1 MRPISLTIKG
11 LYSYRRETVID
22 FQRLTNARLF
32 GIFGPVGSGKSSIIE
47 AITFALYGRNERL
60 NQHEQSINMMN
71 LRSKELLIDFT
82 FSSKGE
88 TYRFTVSEKRRKKFE
103 ETTNW
108 EKQGYRLDGET
119 WVPLFSRN
127 REVTAEEVLGL
138 SYENF
143 KRAVIIPQ
151 GLFQEFIRLGGAQ
164 RTQMMKELFH
174 LERFDLFDN
183 ASTLL
188 TNTERQLAEIT
199 ARMSE
204 IGEVE
209 EGTIFS
215 KKEELANAE
224 AELTRF
230 KEELKTLRKEEQK
243 TLEVKELLQRK
254 EKARSLLSSLT
265 DGEEDFLK
273 RKAAL
278 EEYNRADRQLRPL
291 LNSLAQREEEISRI
305 KGALSQANEEA
316 LRLEEEGKERETEY
330 LKAEERWEHREE
342 DKKMIETWELL
353 LHLREVEKEHRE
365 QSTLQKA
372 LEKKGKEIEE
382 DHRKLKNEI
391 AALKEHLK
399 TLRDDTLPEETITGL
414 SLWYERYN
422 TLKKRKTEGKEE
434 LLRLWDRLRRTME
447 KAALDT
453 PLVTG
458 QPPEDLETLTRAR
471 STLDAALRKKEEAV
485 STKRETLQKERARL
499 EEKTLLTRF
508 AEELSP
514 GKPCPLCGSTE
525 HPAVLSPAGEAAAE
539 KTEEDQKALKEK
551 EGKLEEEKE
560 LLVSTKTGTELII
573 KDSKDRIEKL
583 KEEETLLKDLEASFQ
598 WKDFSPKG
606 EDAFLKKREETK
618 TTLSEIEEKENTIEE
633 REKDLE
639 DLEKKKEKKEVEK
652 REARDKMVSLETEM
666 KTLRDTL
673 EKEQRDFSKYRELAE
688 EELKKHIEE
697 KGRYIDESEEIFQK
711 AREMYE
717 TVKNAL
723 SQAKGRKETR
733 AQQLA
738 DAGKQ
743 IEEEQKELEEAL
755 QRHAFSSRQE
765 AEMAL
770 KEMADP
776 EGEAKAIQDFYTDL
790 ESAKRQYQELEESSK
805 DQSYN
810 EEAYKELLSRIE
822 AAEEK
827 QTELSER
834 RGALINTIADLEE
847 RLASLEKLSKE
858 KERLL
863 GRKEDLSLL
872 KKLFTAQRFVNFVS
886 TRYLHDLCANA
897 NQRFRS
903 LTNQALQLE
912 LTENNDFL
920 IRDFLNGGRTRSVK
934 TLSGGQTFQAAFS
947 LALALADSIRSGEEN
962 FFFLDEGFGTL
973 DQESLR
979 TVFSTLKSLRKE
991 ERTVGII
998 SHVEELKEEIETFIS
1013 VNNTD
1018 EEGSILSMSWD

>member
-209 EGTIFS
+209 EGTVFS
-215 KKEELANAE
+215 KKKELADAE

-265 DGEEDFLK
+265 AGEEDFLK

-422 TLKKRKTEGKEE
+422 TLKKKKIEGKEE
-434 LLRLWDRLRRTME
+434 LLGLWDRLCRTME

-453 PLVTG
+453 PLVTE
-458 QPPEDLETLTRAR
+458 QPPEDLEVLTRAR
-471 STLDAALRKKEEAV
+471 STLDEALRKKEEAV
-485 STKRETLQKERARL
+485 STERETLQKEQARL

-539 KTEEDQKALKEK
+539 RIEEDKKALKEK

-573 KDSKDRIEKL
+573 KDSKNRIEKL

-606 EDAFLKKREETK
+606 EDAFLKKQEETK

-633 REKDLE
+633 REKDSE

-652 REARDKMVSLETEM
+652 REARDKMVSLETKM

-673 EKEQRDFSKYRELAE
+673 EKEQRYLSKYRELAE

-697 KGRYIDESEEIFQK
+697 KGRYIDESEEIYQK

-743 IEEEQKELEEAL
+743 IEEEQKKLEEEL

-810 EEAYKELLSRIE
+810 EEAYKALLSRIE

-847 RLASLEKLSKE
+847 RLTSLEKLRKE
-858 KERLL
+858 KKRLL
-863 GRKEDLSLL
+863 GRKENLSLL

-1018 EEGSILSMSWD
+1018 EEGSVLSMSWD